1 MTILSQYI
9 SMISSNIKEI
19 VYPLTIN
26 EQSSPKVR
34 NKISIT
40 INNNHNPGTRSLTE
54 L

>member
-19 VYPLTIN
+19 VYPLNIN

-34 NKISIT
+34 NKIPYYILY
-40 INNNHNPGTRSLTE
+40 HNPGTRSLTE